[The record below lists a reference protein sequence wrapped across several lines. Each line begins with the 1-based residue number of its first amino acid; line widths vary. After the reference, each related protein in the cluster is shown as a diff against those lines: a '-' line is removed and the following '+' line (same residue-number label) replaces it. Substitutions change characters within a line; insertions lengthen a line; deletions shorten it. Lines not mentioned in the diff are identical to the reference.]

1 MSTAGSSN
9 ATAPAG
15 TAATGASVAAGKAA
29 KEKKHYA
36 GQEKCIASAMSY
48 DFGAKKDGGKGAKV
62 AITFLLES
70 GSHTGEIHSWFGV
83 LNEENDDQFNRCI
96 DALVHCGA
104 SDSLDLDGEGKLIGF
119 GGKKP
124 ILTMGDTKDPKG
136 NVVYGVVFVNGGTPM
151 ANALSSG
158 ETKSLLGGLAGKL
171 ADRKAA
177 RQFGRGGSGG
187 GGADDVLRDE
197 DGNEIPI

>member
-9 ATAPAG
+9 ATAAGNASTAAG
-15 TAATGASVAAGKAA
+15 TAAGKQE
-29 KEKKHYA
+29 KPKKHYA

-177 RQFGRGGSGG
+177 RAFGRGSSGTG
-187 GGADDVLRDE
+187 GDEVLRDDE
-197 DGNEIPI
+197 GNEIPI